1 MSMHSK
7 LSIAAL
13 LLLASAAVFAAQ
25 PEAQP
30 AAQSSIQPAALAQGG
45 TWQLA
50 QLDGQVASGAY
61 LRFAD
66 KQVQGNDGCNQF
78 RGAFS
83 TAANQALRF
92 DAGSMAGT
100 LMACAP
106 EQEKT
111 AQAFKQALTQTQN
124 YRSADNR
131 LELLG
136 AEQKVLAVLV
146 LQSEKLAGSKW
157 QLQGLNNGKQA
168 VVSQASLEAVQI
180 SFLPAGKLQ
189 ISTPCGAAKS
199 YYRLTEAKRRIHI
212 RKPRADGKVCAKT
225 DAAYAEFKQLKKA
238 LKNSDR
244 YQITGDQLEL
254 RSKNGALQ
262 ISAQALR

>member
-30 AAQSSIQPAALAQGG
+30 ASHLSIQPAALAQGG

>member
-13 LLLASAAVFAAQ
+13 LLAASAAVFAAQ
-25 PEAQP
+25 A
-30 AAQSSIQPAALAQGG
+30 AAQSLTQPAALAQGG

-50 QLDGQVASGAY
+50 QLDGQAASGAY

-83 TAANQALRF
+83 TAANQGLRF

-106 EQEKT
+106 EKEKT
-111 AQAFKQALTQTQN
+111 AQAFKAALTQTQH
-124 YRSADNR
+124 YRSADKR

-157 QLQGLNNGKQA
+157 QLQGLNNGKNA

-199 YYRLTEAKRRIHI
+199 YYRVAEAKRDIHI

-225 DAAYAEFKQLKKA
+225 DAAYAEYKQLKKA
-238 LKNSDR
+238 LKQSDR
-244 YQITGDQLEL
+244 YQITGDHLEL

>member
-111 AQAFKQALTQTQN
+111 AQAFKQALTQPQN

-168 VVSQASLEAVQI
+168 VVSQASLEAVQL

-199 YYRLTEAKRRIHI
+199 YYRVTEAKRRIHI